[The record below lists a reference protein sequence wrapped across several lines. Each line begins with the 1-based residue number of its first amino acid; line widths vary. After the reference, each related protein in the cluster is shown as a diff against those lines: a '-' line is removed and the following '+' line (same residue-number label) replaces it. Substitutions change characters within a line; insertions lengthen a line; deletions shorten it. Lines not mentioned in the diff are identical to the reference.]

1 MCTCTN
7 GILLNHKNEQNSVT
21 IMIWMELEIMSKIRE
36 IGQENKVL
44 QEFCQSW
51 NLSYLSHKNLE

>member
-1 MCTCTN
+1 
-7 GILLNHKNEQNSVT
+7 
-21 IMIWMELEIMSKIRE
+21 MIWMELEIMSKIRE